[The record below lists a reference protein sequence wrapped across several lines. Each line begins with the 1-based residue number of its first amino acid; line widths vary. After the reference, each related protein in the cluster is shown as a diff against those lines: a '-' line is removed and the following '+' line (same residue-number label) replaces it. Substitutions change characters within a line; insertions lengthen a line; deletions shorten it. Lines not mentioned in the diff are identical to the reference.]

1 MMKTRRM
8 AALLLAAALLL
19 GCALPVLAVG
29 EQIHSYEPVRTGDA
43 RVDHLADELLKQIPT
58 DGKTDAQ
65 KIQAVYDW
73 IIQHCA
79 RDNWDGKTWFD
90 ETQAASAADAL
101 ERDPD
106 YQAQILR
113 PEFKVERTPG
123 DLPGMYIYDCDS
135 NVYIAAFAY
144 DMMLKRCGNCAHFA
158 ALLTVLL
165 TRLGY
170 DCRLIDGVFVN
181 NDGSTYEH
189 KWNYVLVDG
198 QYYWLD
204 VRMDHAG
211 YTRTGSISHTYFL
224 KSDTAAWARSH
235 QWEQSYS
242 EWLTQNADSIAR
254 MTVKTA
260 PWTKASQW
268 AEPYLK
274 QAEEQGLI
282 SVCIYGTDMTQSMTR
297 FEFASTVMRIYE
309 AAGGTPVA
317 ITARFSDTSDAD
329 IRSAATLGIVNGT
342 GNGSFSPRGLLTREQ
357 AVTMLARAYA
367 LFRDVPEDGAEL
379 PYSDAAQIADYARQ
393 PVTLLTG
400 LGILSGSGDGML
412 HPKSNLT
419 REQAIK
425 LAVELLAKLT
435 K

>member
-1 MMKTRRM
+1 MKTRRI
-8 AALLLAAALLL
+8 AALLLSAALLL
-19 GCALPVLAVG
+19 GCALQALAVG
-29 EQIHSYEPVRTGDA
+29 KQVHSYEPVRTGDA
-43 RVDHLADELLKQIPT
+43 RVDYLADELLKQIPT

-65 KIQAVYDW
+65 KLQAVYDW
-73 IIQHCA
+73 IIRNCV
-79 RDNWDGKTWFD
+79 RDGWDGKTWFD
-90 ETQAASAADAL
+90 ETQVSAAADAL

-113 PEFKVERTPG
+113 PEFKAERTPG
-123 DLPGMYIYDCDS
+123 DLPGMFIYDYDS
-135 NVYIAAFAY
+135 NAYLAAFAY
-144 DMMLKRCGNCAHFA
+144 DMLLKRCGNCAHFA
-158 ALLTVLL
+158 ALLSLLL

-170 DCRLIDGVFVN
+170 DCRLIDGVFIN

-211 YTRTGSISHTYFL
+211 YVRTGSISHSYFL

-235 QWEQSYS
+235 EWEQSYS
-242 EWLTQNADSIAR
+242 EWLTENADSIAR

-260 PWTKASQW
+260 PW

-274 QAEEQGLI
+274 RAEEQGLI
-282 SVCIYGTDMTQSMTR
+282 SVCIYGTDMTQNMTR

-309 AAGGTPVA
+309 AAGGAPVT

-342 GNGSFSPRGLLTREQ
+342 GNGIFSPRGLLTREQ
-357 AVTMLARAYA
+357 AVTMLGRAYA
-367 LFRDVPEDGAEL
+367 LFREASADGAEL

-393 PVTLLTG
+393 PAALLTG
-400 LGILSGSGDGML
+400 LGVLSGSGDGML

-425 LAVELLAKLT
+425 LAVELLAKLNG
-435 K
+435 